1 MPKIQINGIII
12 PSDYQDIYD
21 WFGMDATS
29 PKKVSAVISQLIGEN
44 VDVEINSP
52 GGDVFSGSEIYS
64 ALKGYQGNVNVQI
77 VGVAASAASVIAM
90 AGNTVQISPTAQ
102 IMIHN
107 VSGSAGG
114 DYRDM
119 QQAASVMENMNKSI
133 ANAYALKTGLPQDEL
148 LNLMNQETWMT
159 AQQAVEKGFADEI
172 MFDNEKKLVAN
183 IASTMILPM
192 EVINKIKNLIH
203 TPPKADHDKELMAC
217 RLNFLKLKG
226 EKQ

>member
-1 MPKIQINGIII
+1 MPKIQINGVII
-12 PSDYQDIYD
+12 PSNYQDIYD

-29 PKKVSAVISQLIGEN
+29 PKKVAAVISQLVGEA

-64 ALKGYQGNVNVQI
+64 ALKGYQGKVNVQI
-77 VGVAASAASVIAM
+77 VGVAASAASVVAM
-90 AGNTVQISPTAQ
+90 AGDTIQISPTAQ

-107 VSGSAGG
+107 VSSSAGG

-119 QQAASVMENMNKSI
+119 QQAANVLENLNKSI
-133 ANAYALKTGLPQDEL
+133 ANAYELKTGLQQDEL
-148 LNLMNQETWMT
+148 LELMNQETWMT
-159 AQQAVEKGFADEI
+159 AQQAVEKGFADEV
-172 MFDNEKKLVAN
+172 MFDDGKKL
-183 IASTMILPM
+183 IASITPAMILPV

-203 TPPKADHDKELMAC
+203 VPPNAKDDKELLAC
-217 RLNFLKLKG
+217 RLSFLKLKG